1 MHTTSRHNYWEK
13 RCIVFNE
20 PEVQKRVMINKI
32 EGTSNKANA
41 RNISNAC
48 TRAEAHLMNAK
59 MENVE
64 DLES

>member
-1 MHTTSRHNYWEK
+1 MHATSRHNHWGK

-48 TRAEAHLMNAK
+48 TRAEAHLINAE
-59 MENVE
+59 MANVE
-64 DLES
+64 DLAS